1 MKKLIALLLLAAMC
15 LSLAACGKD
24 NPQNNK
30 GEDNIPAMEVAPA
43 ETDPLPSNLSKYIP
57 ILCGDWEIMYRED
70 VGLIENITFSEDG
83 TLKVDNQ
90 TFTWEYASDFDSE
103 FAFNILDGSTRV
115 GGFRLHK
122 EKDACLELWLDH
134 IESRGRIFFY
144 QPSCYDIIIITLDN
158 WQEYF
163 EIRQFEKFYEDAF
176 GDATNC
182 EIYWKLCLK
191 DEYLNRF
198 SDYIMDDVF
207 DSNVIDSGAVEVAY
221 DVGTRSVSVDLKNRT
236 YTLGDD
242 FKKDRTDS
250 SIVKFNFDA
259 DYESAYAGI
268 ASNFILDTEI
278 AAGKTHSYKENFE
291 ITRIKLD
298 LYLIA
303 E

>member
-1 MKKLIALLLLAAMC
+1 MFALLLVAVIC
-15 LSLAACGKD
+15 FSLVACGKENTQD
-24 NPQNNK
+24 SKNDSDDTQVL
-30 GEDNIPAMEVAPA
+30 ETAPV
-43 ETDPLPSNLSKYIP
+43 ETAPLPANLSKYMP
-57 ILCGDWEIMYRED
+57 ILCGDWEITYRED
-70 VGLIENITFSEDG
+70 VGLIEDIAFSEDG
-83 TLKVDNQ
+83 TLQVGSQ
-90 TFTWEYASDFDSE
+90 TFTWEYASDFGHE
-103 FAFNILDGSTRV
+103 LAFTILDGNRTI
-115 GGFRLHK
+115 GGFRLQK
-122 EKDACLELWLDH
+122 DKDACLELWLDH

-163 EIRQFEKFYEDAF
+163 EIRQFERFYEDAF
-176 GDATNC
+176 GDATSC
-182 EIYWKLCLK
+182 EIYWELCLK

>member
-1 MKKLIALLLLAAMC
+1 MKELIALLLAAVMC
-15 LSLAACGKD
+15 LSLAACGKEIKD
-24 NPQNNK
+24 
-30 GEDNIPAMEVAPA
+30 DTAYIPVPVATEVPA
-43 ETDPLPSNLSKYIP
+43 ESEQLPAILSKYMP
-57 ILCGDWEIMYRED
+57 ILCGDWEILYRD
-70 VGLIENITFSEDG
+70 DLGLFENITFSEDG

-90 TFTWEYASDFDSE
+90 TFTWEYAWDYDGVCV
-103 FAFNILDGSTRV
+103 FNILDGSTTV

-144 QPSCYDIIIITLDN
+144 QPSCYDIITITLDN

-163 EIRQFEKFYEDAF
+163 EIRQFERFYEDAF
-176 GDATNC
+176 GDATSC

-207 DSNVIDSGAVEVAY
+207 DHNVIDPGAVEVAY

-242 FKKDRTDS
+242 FTKDRTDS

-259 DYESAYAGI
+259 DDESAYALI
-268 ASNFILDTEI
+268 ANSYILDTGI
-278 AAGKTHSYKENFE
+278 THNYKENFE
-291 ITRIKLD
+291 ITQIKLD